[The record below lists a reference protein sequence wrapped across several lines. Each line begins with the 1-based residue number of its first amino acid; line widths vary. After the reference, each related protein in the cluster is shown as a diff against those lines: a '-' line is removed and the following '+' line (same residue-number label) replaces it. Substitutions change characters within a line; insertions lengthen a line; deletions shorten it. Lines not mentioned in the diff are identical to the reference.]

1 MIKKLSNLAR
11 ISLSPEEESDLKK
24 DIEKVLDYVNSLKE
38 ANISSKQQD
47 YFQSEL
53 SNIFRQDIVVEF
65 DDKDA
70 IIKSFND
77 KEERFLKVKAIL

>member
-24 DIEKVLDYVNSLKE
+24 DIEKVLDYVNSLIE

-53 SNIFRQDIVVEF
+53 SNIFRQDVVVEF

>member
-53 SNIFRQDIVVEF
+53 SNIFRQDVVVEF